1 MFNRELS
8 FNVLI
13 VDDSHISR
21 LIIRHVLR
29 DCGITGAGVHI
40 VEAQNGQEGLEAAT
54 KSRTDLIFSDLHMPM
69 LNGIEMIEQLQACQ
83 SLMPPVIF
91 ITSETSTE
99 WLDRAAALGPV
110 GVIAKPFTQV
120 AFREIL
126 RRALANKA
134 RA

>member
-1 MFNRELS
+1 MFHRETD
-8 FNVLI
+8 FYILI

-29 DCGITGAGVHI
+29 DCGIAGTGVHI
-40 VEAQNGQEGLEAAT
+40 VEAQNGEEGLQAVID
-54 KSRTDLIFSDLHMPM
+54 RRVDLIFSDLHMPL
-69 LNGIEMIEQLQACQ
+69 LNGIEMFEQIRARKRLV
-83 SLMPPVIF
+83 PPLIF
-91 ITSETSTE
+91 ITSETSSE
-99 WLDRAAALGPV
+99 WLARAAALEPV
-110 GVIAKPFTQV
+110 GIIAKPFTQV

>member
-1 MFNRELS
+1 MFNREVS

-29 DCGITGAGVHI
+29 DCGITGAGVQI
-40 VEAQNGQEGLEAAT
+40 VEAQNGQEGLQLAT
-54 KSRTDLIFSDLHMPM
+54 QGRVDLIFSDLHMPM
-69 LNGIEMIEQLQACQ
+69 LNGIEMIEQVRACQ
-83 SLMPPVIF
+83 GSVPPVIF
-91 ITSETSTE
+91 ITSETSVE

-110 GVIAKPFTQV
+110 GIIPKPFTQV